1 VETPYLEMKG
11 VRHSYGPLR
20 VLDVPSFS
28 VARGECLVVFGPNGS
43 GKSTLLR
50 IASLLERPGR
60 GRIFYRG
67 DEVSWKTGLDVRR
80 RLVLLLQ
87 RPYLFRGNVEK
98 NVLFGLKVRGTPKPE
113 IRKRLDGA
121 ARMFS
126 LGPLLDRDARK
137 LSGGEAQRV
146 NLARAFILEPDILF
160 LDEPFSA
167 LDAPTREDLVHE
179 LKRVLKETGQTTV
192 FVTHHREEAA
202 FLATRVA
209 VLVGGRILQVG
220 ETERVFASPAN
231 DEVARLVGHATLLKG
246 TVEERRGE
254 LLVIVHAG
262 LRILAA
268 GEAREGSEVL
278 LFLRPEDV
286 LLARRKF
293 ESSIR
298 NWFEGK
304 VVEISPGDRLV
315 LVSLDCGFL
324 LKARLTRAAVDE
336 LGIRVGETAWAGI
349 KASSLRA
356 LPAGAESGD

>member
-1 VETPYLEMKG
+1 METPYLEMKG

-20 VLDVPSFS
+20 VLDVPLFS
-28 VARGECLVVFGPNGS
+28 VMKGECLVVFGPNGS

-67 DEVSWKTGLDVRR
+67 AEVSGKTGLDVRR
-80 RLVLLLQ
+80 RFVLLLQ
-87 RPYLFRGNVEK
+87 RPYLFRGSVEK
-98 NVLFGLKVRGTPKPE
+98 NVLFGLKVRGTPSPE
-113 IRKRLDGA
+113 LHKRLEKA
-121 ARMFS
+121 TQMFS
-126 LGPLLDRDARK
+126 LGPLLSRDARK

-146 NLARAFILEPDILF
+146 NLARAFILEPDVLF

-167 LDAPTREDLVHE
+167 LDAPTREGLIHE

-220 ETERVFASPAN
+220 ETESVFASPAS

-246 TVEERRGE
+246 TVKERRGE
-254 LLVIVHAG
+254 LLVIDHEG

-268 GEAREGSEVL
+268 GEAPEGSEVL
-278 LFLRPEDV
+278 LFLKPEEV

-298 NWFEGK
+298 NWFEGR
-304 VVEISPGDRLV
+304 VVEISPGDPLV

-324 LKARLTRAAVDE
+324 LKARLTRASVDE
-336 LGIRVGETAWAGI
+336 LGLAAGETAWAGI